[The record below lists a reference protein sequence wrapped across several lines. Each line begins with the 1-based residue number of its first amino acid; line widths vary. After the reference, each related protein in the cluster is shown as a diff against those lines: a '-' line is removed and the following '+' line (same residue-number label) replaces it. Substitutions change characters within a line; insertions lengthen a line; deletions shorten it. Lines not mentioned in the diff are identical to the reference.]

1 MDAVSSL
8 SLTEFIRRLPKADI
22 HYHLLGGVRLE
33 TMLDLARKYGVDL
46 PESEARSYY
55 RAYQTPGGPRKGGI
69 AALTFLYSLMQEAE
83 DYARVLLEVAEDAHH
98 SGVKYIETFW
108 NPSDVCLPYETVNQA
123 LIKAIAQSQRDFE
136 ITIRLIP
143 SINRE
148 KSPEEA
154 VAMVE
159 AMIAHPHPYV
169 LGIGIDYK
177 EHQAPVEHFWKA
189 YQLASRHGYQL
200 TAHCSEFGLH
210 WRNVETG
217 IELIGVDRIDH
228 GYSIIDNPA
237 LTRKY
242 AALGIP
248 FTVVPSNTYFLQQ
261 WPDHDTWC
269 QKHPIR
275 AMAKAGLNIIPCT
288 DDWHMHDTTTT
299 KCYQVMVEDLGFD
312 VLSLK
317 TMMCN
322 SLAASWMPQIQKE
335 QWTAEWCRM
344 FDALY
349 AALEDQPGDS
359 AEDLIRY
366 RREQTIK

>member
-1 MDAVSSL
+1 MTT
-8 SLTEFIRRLPKADI
+8 LTLPEFIRRLPKADI
-22 HYHLLGGVRLE
+22 HYHLLGGVRLS
-33 TMLDLARKYGVDL
+33 TMLDLARKYQVDL
-46 PESEARSYY
+46 PEAEAKSYY

-69 AALTFLYSLMQEAE
+69 AALTFLYQLMQETV
-83 DYARVLLEVAEDAHH
+83 DYERVLFEVAEDAHH

-108 NPSDVCLPYETVNQA
+108 NPSDVALPYAEVNDA
-123 LIKAIAQSQRDFE
+123 LVRTIDHCQQVFD

-148 KSPEEA
+148 KSPEAA

-189 YQLASRHGYQL
+189 YRLAARHGYRL

-228 GYSIIDNPA
+228 GYSITDNPTLMA
-237 LTRKY
+237 KY

-261 WPDHDTWC
+261 WPDHQEWRV
-269 QKHPIR
+269 KHPIR
-275 AMAKAGLNIIPCT
+275 AMAEAGLNIIPCT
-288 DDWHMHDTTTT
+288 DDWHMHDTNTS
-299 KCYQVMVEDLGFD
+299 KCYQVMVEDFGFD
-312 VLSLK
+312 VYSLK
-317 TMMCN
+317 TMMLN
-322 SLAASWMPQIQKE
+322 SLYASWLPTAQIALWAKE
-335 QWTAEWCRM
+335 WSRC
-344 FDALY
+344 FDELFAQLDYQPALSTK
-349 AALEDQPGDS
+349 E
-359 AEDLIRY
+359 LILY
-366 RREQTIK
+366 RREHNGKK